1 MPALIYIIIII
12 AIAVTAY
19 FFVSK
24 NKIARKMK
32 DYQKRAS
39 YALLGAN
46 VELAK
51 DIYSAALKEYFAYVT
66 FNSLLRGFDIR
77 GNRKIFHEFFEF
89 KGLCLKKLNE
99 YLILKNLNTVSTEQS
114 DKYEIQFTEKLNYS
128 DKNSFKHQKMDLEV
142 YNKIIDDYSHLI
154 GKEFQIKP

>member
-77 GNRKIFHEFFEF
+77 GNRKIFHE
-89 KGLCLKKLNE
+89 
-99 YLILKNLNTVSTEQS
+99 
-114 DKYEIQFTEKLNYS
+114 
-128 DKNSFKHQKMDLEV
+128 
-142 YNKIIDDYSHLI
+142 
-154 GKEFQIKP
+154 